1 MQLIKLNEATAAY
14 RWLAFRCL
22 DDDSADAYAPKTGL
36 TFASGELKI
45 AKRGVTS
52 AAAANYATVVEAS
65 DGWYWYPL
73 SAGECDSLGAGML
86 IVSKTDVFADAAHF
100 QIVATDPQDAN
111 AGGLAR
117 LDTSVSSRLASAD
130 YEDID
135 TWMDTADSVET
146 GLTLRGFFRLAAA
159 VLFGKTSGAG
169 TGTETFRSAVADG
182 KVRVTTTI
190 SGNNRTAI
198 TTDQDA

>member
-52 AAAANYATVVEAS
+52 AAAANYAAVVEAS

-117 LDTSVSSRLASAD
+117 LDASVSSCSPANAAAGLLDLADA
-130 YEDID
+130 I
-135 TWMDTADSVET
+135 ET
-146 GLTLRGFFRLAAA
+146 GLTVRQALRAVLAGALGKISGVGTNTVTARAA
-159 VLFGKTSGAG
+159 VSD
-169 TGTETFRSAVADG
+169 S
-182 KVRVTTTI
+182 KVRVTATLDS
-190 SGNNRTAI
+190 SGNRTGVA
-198 TTDQDA
+198 TDLS

>member
-1 MQLIKLNEATAAY
+1 MFYQQSESTSAY
-14 RWLAFRCL
+14 RWVEFRCF

-36 TFASGELKI
+36 TFSSGELVW
-45 AKRGVTS
+45 AKAGS
-52 AAAANYATVVEAS
+52 AAANATNFATVVEA
-65 DGWYWYPL
+65 GNGRYWYPA
-73 SAGECDSLGAGML
+73 SAAELDTLGKAIL
-86 IVSKTDVFADAAHF
+86 TVVKTDVFAEDTTILVVPWDPFAVAGLGLTNLDA
-100 QIVATDPQDAN
+100 T
-111 AGGLAR
+111 
-117 LDTSVSSRLASAD
+117 VSSRLASAD

>member
-117 LDTSVSSRLASAD
+117 LDASVSSCSPANMAAALLDLAD
-130 YEDID
+130 GI
-135 TWMDTADSVET
+135 ET
-146 GLTLRGFFRLAAA
+146 GMTPRQALRLLCAILGGQTEGADTNSEKFLAAVANHKIRATVTLVGSDRSSVA
-159 VLFGKTSGAG
+159 VDL
-169 TGTETFRSAVADG
+169 D
-182 KVRVTTTI
+182 
-190 SGNNRTAI
+190 
-198 TTDQDA
+198 